1 MPLAPHSQHDVSRLL
16 EACKRGDQQAW
27 TRLVE
32 QYSNLVYSVP
42 SRMKLNAD
50 DCADVFQATFL
61 ALSNNLE
68 RIEHAVALPKWLAVT
83 ASREALRLRRTNA
96 RFGSDL
102 SFDELDLDNLVAKE
116 DQAADESA
124 AQALDVEAI
133 RSGLT
138 KLPGRC
144 RELLEFLF
152 REEEPSYQEISDNL
166 GIPVGAI
173 GPTRSRC
180 LQKLRRIL
188 AQQGF
193 FAEQVYSDP
202 SKEAPKRK

>member
-1 MPLAPHSQHDVSRLL
+1 
-16 EACKRGDQQAW
+16 
-27 TRLVE
+27 
-32 QYSNLVYSVP
+32 
-42 SRMKLNAD
+42 MKLNAD
-50 DCADVFQATFL
+50 DCSDVFQATFL
-61 ALSNNLE
+61 ALSSSLD

-96 RFGSDL
+96 RFGNDA

-124 AQALDVEAI
+124 AQAMDVEAI

-138 KLPGRC
+138 KLPDRC
-144 RELLEFLF
+144 RDLLEFLF
-152 REEEPSYQEISDNL
+152 RDEEPSYQEISDKL

-188 AQQGF
+188 AQRGF
-193 FAEQVYSDP
+193 FAEQMYSEQSD
-202 SKEAPKRK
+202 EAPKHK

>member
-1 MPLAPHSQHDVSRLL
+1 LPANSQYDVTRLL

-27 TRLVE
+27 SRLVE

-61 ALSNNLE
+61 ALSGSLE

-83 ASREALRLRRTNA
+83 ASREALRLKRTNA
-96 RFGSDL
+96 RYGRDT
-102 SFDELDLDNLVAKE
+102 SFDELDLDSLVAKE
-116 DQAADESA
+116 DRAADESA
-124 AQALDVEAI
+124 AQSLDVEAI
-133 RSGLT
+133 RSGLAR
-138 KLPGRC
+138 LPERC

-152 REEEPSYQEISDNL
+152 LDEEPTYQEISEKV

-188 AQQGF
+188 AQRGF
-193 FAEQVYSDP
+193 FAEQMYSDQ
-202 SKEAPKRK
+202 SNEAPKRK